1 MCAGSEHTLRD
12 SLPSSLW
19 LCSAAEVR
27 NTVRA
32 LLAESDPLFLNK
44 RVCCVFFSWFLLQ
57 LTSHHVVHQAL
68 IVGLFTRLSLRFH
81 AHSVTVSVWRRLGV
95 KERSGT
101 GRSGRKMQQRFGCLI
116 KSQQL
121 AGQAAF
127 IKVVVLCV
135 QSLGLRKRRLAGLKC
150 PVKSFRETKTTP

>member
-1 MCAGSEHTLRD
+1 M
-12 SLPSSLW
+12 
-19 LCSAAEVR
+19 
-27 NTVRA
+27 
-32 LLAESDPLFLNK
+32 F
-44 RVCCVFFSWFLLQ
+44 FFSLSLLQ

-68 IVGLFTRLSLRFH
+68 VVGLFTRLLLAFTLTQSR
-81 AHSVTVSVWRRLGV
+81 SRCGEDLGV

-127 IKVVVLCV
+127 IKAVVWYV
-135 QSLGLRKRRLAGLKC
+135 QSLGWRKRRRAGLKY
-150 PVKSFRETKTTP
+150 PVKSFRETKTTAWKTVVFLWQLNLSSKDQGNIYCWHEMKIKVSVCVFQIGSIL